1 MKRESTK
8 IKVMLSQKQFK
19 FFKSRIGN
27 SLEQIITDFNSP
39 ELNIWVKSVSGK
51 SKGFAGEIFEWV
63 LTGEQGDN
71 KAKPDFN
78 GYEIKT
84 ISFDKLGKK
93 AVEKMSLTAVSY
105 STIEDETFKTS
116 HVLDKS
122 RIFVVKLTK
131 NKNPLQRKFLGFGS
145 IDLNLY
151 FDQVKKEYMYY
162 RNLVC
167 EGKANLFTSSAKV
180 LGENQILHVRTA
192 GTRKYKEYTTKN
204 GTPYSTKPYNFT
216 LDYKVITRLI
226 KPILP

>member
-1 MKRESTK
+1 MLDNTQINFFNNKIGFTLES
-8 IKVMLSQKQFK
+8 
-19 FFKSRIGN
+19 
-27 SLEQIITDFNSP
+27 IIDDYNKP
-39 ELNIWVKSVSGK
+39 HLKNWVSSVSGK

-63 LTGEQGDN
+63 LTGKQGDN
-71 KAKPDFN
+71 KAKPDFK

-84 ISFDKLGKK
+84 ISFDELGQK

-105 STIEDETFKTS
+105 STIEDETFETS

-122 RIFVVKLTK
+122 KIFVVKLTK
-131 NKNPLQRKFLGFGS
+131 NKNPLQRKFLGFGI

-151 FDQVKKEYMYY
+151 FDQVKKEYIYY

-204 GTPYSTKPYNFT
+204 GTKYSAKPYNFT
-216 LDYKVITRLI
+216 LDYKIITRLI